1 VPAECPI
8 WWPPVYVLLMAELDE
23 LDRRLIA
30 ALRADGREPVTT
42 LARRL
47 GVTRA
52 TVNSRLNRLLEL
64 GILLGFS
71 ARVREDRDP
80 DAIRAISL
88 IEVEGRATDP
98 VIRALRGL
106 PEVTTLHTT
115 NGAWD
120 LVAEL
125 RTDTLAD
132 FDRLLGRIRSVE
144 GILNSETSLLLSS
157 VLR

>member
-1 VPAECPI
+1 MC
-8 WWPPVYVLLMAELDE
+8 MTELDD

-30 ALRADGREPVTT
+30 ALRADGREPIAS
-42 LARRL
+42 LARSL

-52 TVNSRLNRLLEL
+52 TVNSRLERLLTS
-64 GILLGFS
+64 GTLLGFT
-71 ARVREDRDP
+71 ARVREDSDP

-88 IEVEGRATDP
+88 IEVEGRSTNQ

-106 PEVTTLHTT
+106 PEVAALHTT

-125 RTDTLAD
+125 RTGSLKD
-132 FDRLLGRIRSVE
+132 FDRLLGRMRSVE